1 MRRLGLALYAEG
13 ADDFLFLPPLLRRA
27 AETLCCARAS
37 QIVEIGEVIPL
48 KPPETAREEALESKI
63 FQAAE
68 KALGAFD
75 ILFLHQDAG
84 GDADRARKQRIMP
97 AATRIREQLGESAG
111 RSVAVVPVREMEA
124 WTMADGDALRRAF
137 GTSLDNTELKVPP
150 IPREVERI
158 RDPKFTFNQAFDASR
173 RRRQRGKKSASDFLN
188 LLGEIVSLPILHQ
201 VPAFK
206 AFEDELGNA
215 LSELHYI

>member
-13 ADDFLFLPPLLRRA
+13 SDDYLFLPPLLRRA

-48 KPPETAREEALESKI
+48 KPPETAREEALESKV
-63 FQAAE
+63 FQAA
-68 KALGAFD
+68 KDALGAFE
-75 ILFLHQDAG
+75 IFFLHADGG
-84 GDADRARKQRIMP
+84 GDADRAREQRIIP
-97 AATRIREQLGESAG
+97 ATMRIRKQLGESAG

-137 GTSLDNTELKVPP
+137 GTSLDNAELKVPSL
-150 IPREVERI
+150 PREVERI

-173 RRRQRGKKSASDFLN
+173 RRRQRRKNQLQIFSISSEKLLICQSCVRFLP
-188 LLGEIVSLPILHQ
+188 LKHS
-201 VPAFK
+201 K
-206 AFEDELGNA
+206 M
-215 LSELHYI
+215 S